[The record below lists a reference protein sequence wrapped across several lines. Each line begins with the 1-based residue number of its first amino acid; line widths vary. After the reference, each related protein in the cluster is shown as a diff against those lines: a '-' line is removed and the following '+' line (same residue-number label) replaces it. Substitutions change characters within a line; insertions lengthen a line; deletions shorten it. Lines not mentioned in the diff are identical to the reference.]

1 MATFLLSLLIMIAVV
16 GTLAG
21 WAIREERRR
30 RHDAARIEERQG
42 T

>member
-1 MATFLLSLLIMIAVV
+1 MATFALSVLIMIVVV

-30 RHDAARIEERQG
+30 SNDDVGEERQG